1 MAKDKESFM
10 DELSKLAEITNLI
23 EESFLSKGKTEL
35 LIELEKEEYDSVLNH
50 FRELDRNKDKFTI
63 SISDIN
69 FNFVLKR

>member
-35 LIELEKEEYDSVLNH
+35 LIELEKEDYDSVLNH

-63 SISDIN
+63 SISDVN
-69 FNFVLKR
+69 FNFVLKK

>member
-35 LIELEKEEYDSVLNH
+35 LIELEKEEYDSILNH

>member
-35 LIELEKEEYDSVLNH
+35 LIELEKEDYDSVLNH

-69 FNFVLKR
+69 FNFVLKK

>member
-63 SISDIN
+63 SISDVN
-69 FNFVLKR
+69 FNFVLKK

>member
-63 SISDIN
+63 SISDVN